1 MKNLENS
8 LLTARKFMEH
18 DAMNK
23 KSNGAPTQ
31 RNIQTESI
39 PTQPQIN
46 QPQIPNVSSHST
58 PNMNPKANMNEEA
71 IRNSRLPDA
80 IKQAMIDTPIPDV
93 SPTPNLSES
102 FMDKVSK
109 KMNSQE
115 YSIEQMRNT
124 ANSNV
129 NNNVNSR
136 TNKVD
141 IPTTHIRENKKN
153 DPIPSPFETQSL
165 DTNVLKETI
174 KECIKEIM
182 KEENLLM
189 ESKSIKENLQI
200 RVGNKIFVGNIKSIK
215 SIKK

>member
-23 KSNGAPTQ
+23 KTNGVGNLP
-31 RNIQTESI
+31 NLQTESV
-39 PTQPQIN
+39 PTQPNIN
-46 QPQIPNVSSHST
+46 QPHMPTMPTMPSNSA
-58 PNMNPKANMNEEA
+58 PNMNPKSNMSEET

-80 IKQAMIDTPIPDV
+80 IKQAMIDSPIPDV
-93 SPTPNLSES
+93 SPTANLSES
-102 FMDKVSK
+102 FMDKVSQ

-115 YSIEQMRNT
+115 YSVGGMRNS

-129 NNNVNSR
+129 N
-136 TNKVD
+136 KVS
-141 IPTTHIRENKKN
+141 IPTTNIIENKSN
-153 DPIPSPFETQSL
+153 DPIPSPFDSASL
-165 DTNVLKETI
+165 DTNTLKETI

-182 KEENLLM
+182 KEENLLI
-189 ESKSIKENLQI
+189 ESKNIKENLQI
-200 RVGNKIFVGNIKSIK
+200 RVGNKVFTGNIKSIK